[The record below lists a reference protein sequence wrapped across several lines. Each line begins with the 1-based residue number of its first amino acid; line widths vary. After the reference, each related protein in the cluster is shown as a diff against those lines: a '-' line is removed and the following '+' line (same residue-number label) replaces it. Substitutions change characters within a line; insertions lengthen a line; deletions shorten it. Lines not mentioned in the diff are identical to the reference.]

1 MGVYRSINHNMIRR
15 QVFNLLR
22 QNLRPSSTSTG
33 VRGQHQ
39 PTKVMPVLHQYP
51 KIDAMA
57 LVGPEL
63 NEIFGEIKK
72 DLNEEL
78 KNDIELGKIAKYYF
92 DGQGKFIRPIIAMT
106 IGHAFNVHCGVPEN
120 SDIFSKQRK
129 VAIVSEMIHTASL
142 VHDDILDRAETR
154 RGKVAI
160 NRKWDAR
167 KSSYAGDY
175 ILAVGS
181 KILAQIRNEEV
192 LIVLSQ
198 VLADLVRGEFQQL
211 QNKSDSSERFQLYLA
226 KTFNKT
232 ASLMA
237 YSAKANGILASEF
250 KSPDEVKLN
259 RDAAYSYGR
268 NIGIAFQLVDDLLD
282 FVASS
287 EQLGKPAAADLKLG
301 LATAPVLFATNK
313 FPELEDMI
321 ARRFCN
327 PGDVEKAF
335 ECVLQSD
342 GLDRTRILAREHCDS
357 ALSAIEYLTDSKYKW
372 ALASLTD
379 SVLNRL
385 K

>member
-1 MGVYRSINHNMIRR
+1 MIRR
-15 QVFNLLR
+15 QLFNVLR
-22 QNLRPSSTSTG
+22 QELRSSSTSSG
-33 VRGQHQ
+33 LRGQHQ
-39 PTKVMPVLHQYP
+39 PGKVPVLHQYP
-51 KIDAMA
+51 KIDPMT
-57 LVGPEL
+57 LVGHDL
-63 NEIFGEIKK
+63 SQMVGEIHQELE
-72 DLNEEL
+72 DEL
-78 KNDIELGKIAKYYF
+78 KSDIELGQMAQYYF
-92 DGQGKFIRPIIAMT
+92 DGEGKGVRPIIAMT
-106 IGHAFNVHCGVPEN
+106 VGHAFNVHCGVPET
-120 SDIFSKQRK
+120 SDIFAKQRK

-142 VHDDILDRAETR
+142 CHDDILDRAETR

-237 YSAKANGILASEF
+237 YSCKANAILASDF
-250 KSPDEVKLN
+250 KSPDEIKSN
-259 RDAAYSYGR
+259 GDAAYSYGR
-268 NIGIAFQLVDDLLD
+268 NLGIAFQLVDDLLD

-313 FPELEDMI
+313 YPELEDMI

-379 SVLNRL
+379 TVINRL

>member
-1 MGVYRSINHNMIRR
+1 MIRR
-15 QVFNLLR
+15 QLFNVLR
-22 QNLRPSSTSTG
+22 QELRSSSTSSG
-33 VRGQHQ
+33 LRGQHQ
-39 PTKVMPVLHQYP
+39 PGKVPVLHQYP
-51 KIDAMA
+51 KIDPMT
-57 LVGPEL
+57 LVGHDL
-63 NEIFGEIKK
+63 SQMVGEIHQELE
-72 DLNEEL
+72 DEL
-78 KNDIELGKIAKYYF
+78 KSDIELGQMAQYYF
-92 DGQGKFIRPIIAMT
+92 DGEGKGVRPIIAMT
-106 IGHAFNVHCGVPEN
+106 VGHAFNVHCGVPET
-120 SDIFSKQRK
+120 SDIFAKQRK

-142 VHDDILDRAETR
+142 CHDDILDRAETR

-237 YSAKANGILASEF
+237 YSAKANGILASES
-250 KSPDEVKLN
+250 KSTDEVKSN

-357 ALSAIEYLTDSKYKW
+357 ALSAIEYLADSKYKW

-379 SVLNRL
+379 SVINRL

>member
-1 MGVYRSINHNMIRR
+1 MIRR
-15 QVFNLLR
+15 QLFNILR
-22 QNLRPSSTSTG
+22 QELRSSRSSSTSTG
-33 VRGQHQ
+33 LRGQHQ

-51 KIDAMA
+51 KIDPMS
-57 LVGPEL
+57 LVGHDL
-63 NEIFGEIKK
+63 SQMVGEIHQEL
-72 DLNEEL
+72 DDEL
-78 KNDIELGKIAKYYF
+78 KSDIELGQMAQYYF
-92 DGQGKFIRPIIAMT
+92 DGEGKGVRPVIAMT
-106 IGHAFNVHCGVPEN
+106 IGHAFNVHCGVSES
-120 SDIFSKQRK
+120 SDIFAKQRK

-142 VHDDILDRAETR
+142 CHDDILDRAETR

-160 NRKWDAR
+160 NRQWDAR

-198 VLADLVRGEFQQL
+198 VLAGLVRGEFQQL

-237 YSAKANGILASEF
+237 YSAKANGILASTIL
-250 KSPDEVKLN
+250 KSPDESKSN
-259 RDAAYSYGR
+259 ADAAYSYGR

>member
-1 MGVYRSINHNMIRR
+1 MIRR
-15 QVFNLLR
+15 QLFNVLR
-22 QNLRPSSTSTG
+22 QELRSSSTSSG
-33 VRGQHQ
+33 LRGQHQ
-39 PTKVMPVLHQYP
+39 PGKVPVLHQYP
-51 KIDAMA
+51 KIDPMT
-57 LVGPEL
+57 LVGHDL
-63 NEIFGEIKK
+63 SQMVGEIHQEL
-72 DLNEEL
+72 DDEL
-78 KNDIELGKIAKYYF
+78 KSDIELGQMAQYYF
-92 DGQGKFIRPIIAMT
+92 DGEGKGVRPIIAMT
-106 IGHAFNVHCGVPEN
+106 VGHAFNVHCGVPES
-120 SDIFSKQRK
+120 SDIFAKQRK

-142 VHDDILDRAETR
+142 CHDDILDRAETR

-250 KSPDEVKLN
+250 KSPDEVKSN

-379 SVLNRL
+379 SVINRL

>member
-1 MGVYRSINHNMIRR
+1 MIRR
-15 QVFNLLR
+15 QLLNILR
-22 QNLRPSSTSTG
+22 QELRSSSTSSG
-33 VRGQHQ
+33 LRGQHQ
-39 PTKVMPVLHQYP
+39 PGKAMPVLHQYP
-51 KIDAMA
+51 KIDPMS
-57 LVGPEL
+57 LVGHYFSEL
-63 NEIFGEIKK
+63 TTEIHQ
-72 DLNEEL
+72 EL
-78 KNDIELGKIAKYYF
+78 DDQLKSDVELAKMAQYYF
-92 DGQGKFIRPIIAMT
+92 DPDNPGKGVRPIIAMT
-106 IGHAFNVHCGVPEN
+106 VGHALNVHCGVNEN
-120 SDIFSKQRK
+120 SDIIAKQRK
-129 VAIVSEMIHTASL
+129 VAIVSEMIHVASL
-142 VHDDILDRAETR
+142 CHDDILDKAETR

-160 NRKWDAR
+160 NRRWDALQ
-167 KSSYAGDY
+167 SSYAGVY
-175 ILAVGS
+175 ILAVS
-181 KILAQIRNEEV
+181 SRILAQIRNQEV
-192 LIVLSQ
+192 LVVLSQ
-198 VLADLVRGEFQQL
+198 VLENLVCGEFQQL
-211 QNKSDSSERFQLYLA
+211 QNKDDSSERFQLYLA

-237 YSAKANGILASEF
+237 YSAKANAILASDF
-250 KSPDEVKLN
+250 KSPDEVKSN
-259 RDAAYSYGR
+259 GEAAYNYGR

-282 FVASS
+282 FEASS

-335 ECVLQSD
+335 EYVLQSD

>member
-1 MGVYRSINHNMIRR
+1 MIRR
-15 QVFNLLR
+15 QLLNILR
-22 QNLRPSSTSTG
+22 QELRSSSTSSG
-33 VRGQHQ
+33 LRGQHQ
-39 PTKVMPVLHQYP
+39 PGKAMPVLHQYP
-51 KIDAMA
+51 KIDPMS
-57 LVGPEL
+57 LVGHYFSEL
-63 NEIFGEIKK
+63 TTEIHQ
-72 DLNEEL
+72 EL
-78 KNDIELGKIAKYYF
+78 DDQLKSDVELAKMAQYYF
-92 DGQGKFIRPIIAMT
+92 DPDNPGKGVRPIIAMT
-106 IGHAFNVHCGVPEN
+106 VGHALNVHCGVNEN
-120 SDIFSKQRK
+120 SDIIAKQRK
-129 VAIVSEMIHTASL
+129 VAIVSEMIHVASL
-142 VHDDILDRAETR
+142 CHDDILDKAETR

-160 NRKWDAR
+160 NRRWDALQ
-167 KSSYAGDY
+167 SSYAGVY
-175 ILAVGS
+175 ILAVS
-181 KILAQIRNEEV
+181 SRILAQIRNQEV
-192 LIVLSQ
+192 LVVLSQ
-198 VLADLVRGEFQQL
+198 VLENLVRGEFQQL
-211 QNKSDSSERFQLYLA
+211 QNKDDSSERFQLYLA

-237 YSAKANGILASEF
+237 YSAKANAILASDF
-250 KSPDEVKLN
+250 KSPDEVKSN
-259 RDAAYSYGR
+259 GEAAYNYGR

-282 FVASS
+282 FEASS

-335 ECVLQSD
+335 EYVLQSD